1 VLFRQGKFK
10 EAREVAGPAAKE
22 NFDAAG
28 WVARY
33 DLLAP

>member
-1 VLFRQGKFK
+1 VLFRQGKVK
-10 EAREVAGPAAKE
+10 EARQMVGPAAKE